1 MAKTTGKTTRKAAA
15 AKAATAAGAG
25 AARMAAD
32 PVAVMLDLVAEQG
45 WRAVTLGRI
54 AQASG
59 LPLSALYG
67 EYASKTDLLTAYARR
82 VDLAMLTALGE
93 PAPAP
98 ADATAIKDRLFE
110 AVMARLDALNPHK
123 AAIRV
128 LMRELPGDPV
138 ALACFLNRG
147 LRQGLDWMLAAAE
160 LDAGGIAGA
169 VRRKALGGIYLD
181 TLRVW
186 LKDDGADMAATMAHL
201 DKRLGQ
207 GLWLL
212 TGGNP
217 ISRLREKAL
226 NSA

>member
-1 MAKTTGKTTRKAAA
+1 MAKTTGKASKKAAA
-15 AKAATAAGAG
+15 AKTGAG
-25 AARMAAD
+25 AERAAAD

-67 EYASKTDLLTAYARR
+67 QYASKTDLLAAYARR
-82 VDLAMLTALGE
+82 VDLAMLAALGE
-93 PAPAP
+93 LGPAP
-98 ADATAIKDRLFE
+98 ADAAAVKDRLFE
-110 AVMARLDALNPHK
+110 AVMARFDALTPHK

-128 LMRELPGDPV
+128 LMRELPADPV

-160 LDAGGIAGA
+160 LDAGGIPGA
-169 VRRKALGGIYLD
+169 IRRKLLGGIYLD

-186 LKDDGADMAATMAHL
+186 LKDDGVDMAATMAHL
-201 DKRLGQ
+201 DKRLEQ

-212 TGGNP
+212 TGRGP
-217 ISRLREKAL
+217 ISRMREKAS
-226 NSA
+226 NSP

>member
-1 MAKTTGKTTRKAAA
+1 MAKTTGKTNKKAAA
-15 AKAATAAGAG
+15 AKAGAG
-25 AARMAAD
+25 DERAAAD

-67 EYASKTDLLTAYARR
+67 QYASKTDLLTAYARR
-82 VDLAMLTALGE
+82 VDLAMLAALGA
-93 PAPAP
+93 PGPAP
-98 ADATAIKDRLFE
+98 ADAAAMKDRLFE

-123 AAIRV
+123 EAIRV

-169 VRRKALGGIYLD
+169 VRRKVLGGIYLD

-212 TGGNP
+212 TGGSP
-217 ISRLREKAL
+217 ISHLREKTPKTV
-226 NSA
+226 

>member
-1 MAKTTGKTTRKAAA
+1 MAKTTGRTTRKTAA
-15 AKAATAAGAG
+15 AKAGAG
-25 AARMAAD
+25 GERAAAD

-67 EYASKTDLLTAYARR
+67 QYASKIDLLAAYARR
-82 VDLAMLTALGE
+82 IDLAMLAALGE
-93 PAPAP
+93 AGPAP
-98 ADATAIKDRLFE
+98 ADAAAVKDRLFE

-128 LMRELPGDPV
+128 MMRELPGDPV
-138 ALACFLNRG
+138 ALACFLHRG

-160 LDAGGIAGA
+160 LDAGGLSGA
-169 VRRKALGGIYLD
+169 VRRKLLGAIYLD

-186 LKDDGADMAATMAHL
+186 LKDDGTDMAATMAHL
-201 DKRLGQ
+201 DKRLEQ
-207 GLWLL
+207 GLGLL
-212 TGGNP
+212 MGRGP
-217 ISRLREKAL
+217 LSRLREKAPA
-226 NSA
+226 SA

>member
-1 MAKTTGKTTRKAAA
+1 MAKTTGRSTKKVAGKAASA
-15 AKAATAAGAG
+15 SGG
-25 AARMAAD
+25 ERVAAD

-67 EYASKTDLLTAYARR
+67 QYASKTDLLAAYARR
-82 VDLAMLTALGE
+82 IDLAMLAALGE
-93 PAPAP
+93 PGPAP
-98 ADATAIKDRLFE
+98 ADAAAVKDRLFE
-110 AVMARLDALNPHK
+110 AVMARFDALNPHK
-123 AAIRV
+123 VAIRV
-128 LMRELPGDPV
+128 LMRELPADPV

-147 LRQGLDWMLAAAE
+147 LRQGLDWMLAAAD

-169 VRRKALGGIYLD
+169 VRRNLLGGIYLD

-201 DKRLGQ
+201 DKRLEQ
-207 GLWLL
+207 GLRLL
-212 TGGNP
+212 MGRGP
-217 ISRLREKAL
+217 ISRLREKTE
-226 NSA
+226 NYR

>member
-1 MAKTTGKTTRKAAA
+1 MAKTTGRSTKKAAG
-15 AKAATAAGAG
+15 KAASAPGGERA
-25 AARMAAD
+25 AAD

-67 EYASKTDLLTAYARR
+67 QYASKTDLLAAYARR
-82 VDLAMLTALGE
+82 IDLAMLAALGE
-93 PAPAP
+93 PGPAP
-98 ADATAIKDRLFE
+98 ADAAAVKDRLFE
-110 AVMARLDALNPHK
+110 AVMARFDALNPHK

-128 LMRELPGDPV
+128 LMRELPADPV

-147 LRQGLDWMLAAAE
+147 LRQGLDWMLAAAD

-169 VRRKALGGIYLD
+169 VRRNLLGGIYLD

-201 DKRLGQ
+201 DKRLEQ
-207 GLWLL
+207 GLRLL
-212 TGGNP
+212 MGRGP
-217 ISRLREKAL
+217 ISRLREKTE
-226 NSA
+226 NYK

>member
-1 MAKTTGKTTRKAAA
+1 MAKTTGKATRKAAA
-15 AKAATAAGAG
+15 AKSGAG
-25 AARMAAD
+25 AERAAAD

-67 EYASKTDLLTAYARR
+67 QYASKTDLLAAYARR
-82 VDLAMLTALGE
+82 VDLAMLAALGE
-93 PAPAP
+93 PGPAP
-98 ADATAIKDRLFE
+98 ADAAAVKDRLFE
-110 AVMARLDALNPHK
+110 AVMARFDALTPHK

-128 LMRELPGDPV
+128 LMRELPADPV

-160 LDAGGIAGA
+160 LDAGGIPG
-169 VRRKALGGIYLD
+169 VIRRKLLGGIYLD

-201 DKRLGQ
+201 DKRLEQ

-212 TGGNP
+212 TGRGP
-217 ISRLREKAL
+217 ISRMREKAS
-226 NSA
+226 NSL

>member
-1 MAKTTGKTTRKAAA
+1 MAKTTGKATKKAAA
-15 AKAATAAGAG
+15 AKTGAG
-25 AARMAAD
+25 AERAAAD

-67 EYASKTDLLTAYARR
+67 QYASKTDLLAAYARR
-82 VDLAMLTALGE
+82 VDLAMLAALGE
-93 PAPAP
+93 AGPAP
-98 ADATAIKDRLFE
+98 ADAAAVKDRLFE
-110 AVMARLDALNPHK
+110 AVMARFDALTPHK
-123 AAIRV
+123 AAVRV
-128 LMRELPGDPV
+128 LMRELPADPV

-160 LDAGGIAGA
+160 LDAGGIPG
-169 VRRKALGGIYLD
+169 VIRRKLLGGIYLD

-201 DKRLGQ
+201 DKRLEQ

-212 TGGNP
+212 TGRSP
-217 ISRLREKAL
+217 ISRMREKAS
-226 NSA
+226 NSL

>member
-1 MAKTTGKTTRKAAA
+1 MAKTTGK
-15 AKAATAAGAG
+15 ATKKGA
-25 AARMAAD
+25 AAD
-32 PVAVMLDLVAEQG
+32 PVSVMLDLVAEQG

-67 EYASKTDLLTAYARR
+67 QYASKTDLLAAYARR
-82 VDLAMLTALGE
+82 VDLAMLAALGE
-93 PAPAP
+93 PGPAP
-98 ADATAIKDRLFE
+98 ADAAAVKDRLFE
-110 AVMARLDALNPHK
+110 AVMARFDALTPHK

-128 LMRELPGDPV
+128 LMRELPADPV

-160 LDAGGIAGA
+160 LDAGGIPG
-169 VRRKALGGIYLD
+169 VIRRKLLGGIYLD

-201 DKRLGQ
+201 DKRLEQ
-207 GLWLL
+207 SLWLL
-212 TGGNP
+212 TGRSP
-217 ISRLREKAL
+217 VSRMREKVS
-226 NSA
+226 NSL

>member
-1 MAKTTGKTTRKAAA
+1 MAKTTGKATKKAAA
-15 AKAATAAGAG
+15 AKTGAG
-25 AARMAAD
+25 AERAAAD

-67 EYASKTDLLTAYARR
+67 QYASKTDLLAAYARR
-82 VDLAMLTALGE
+82 VDLAMLAALGE
-93 PAPAP
+93 PGPAP
-98 ADATAIKDRLFE
+98 ADAAAVKDRLFE
-110 AVMARLDALNPHK
+110 AVMARFDALTPHK

-128 LMRELPGDPV
+128 LMRELPADPV

-160 LDAGGIAGA
+160 LDAGGIPG
-169 VRRKALGGIYLD
+169 VIRRKLLGGIYLD

-201 DKRLGQ
+201 DKRLEQ

-212 TGGNP
+212 TGRGP
-217 ISRLREKAL
+217 ISRMREKSS
-226 NSA
+226 NSL

>member
-1 MAKTTGKTTRKAAA
+1 MAKTTGKATKKAAA
-15 AKAATAAGAG
+15 AKTGTGAE
-25 AARMAAD
+25 RVAAD

-67 EYASKTDLLTAYARR
+67 QYASKTDLLTAYARR
-82 VDLAMLTALGE
+82 IDLAMLAALGE
-93 PAPAP
+93 PGPAP
-98 ADATAIKDRLFE
+98 ADAAAVKDRLFE
-110 AVMARLDALNPHK
+110 AVMARFDALNPHK

-128 LMRELPGDPV
+128 MMRELPGDPV

-160 LDAGGIAGA
+160 LDAGGLSGA
-169 VRRKALGGIYLD
+169 VRRKLLGGIYLD

-186 LKDDGADMAATMAHL
+186 LKDDGADMATTMAHL
-201 DKRLGQ
+201 DKRLEQ
-207 GLWLL
+207 GLGLL
-212 TGGNP
+212 TGRGP
-217 ISRLREKAL
+217 LSRLREKATA
-226 NSA
+226 ST

>member
-1 MAKTTGKTTRKAAA
+1 MAKTTGKATKKAAA
-15 AKAATAAGAG
+15 AKTGAG
-25 AARMAAD
+25 AERAAAD

-67 EYASKTDLLTAYARR
+67 QYASKTDLLAAYARR
-82 VDLAMLTALGE
+82 VDLAMLAALGE
-93 PAPAP
+93 PGPAP
-98 ADATAIKDRLFE
+98 ADAAAVKDRLFE
-110 AVMARLDALNPHK
+110 AVMARFDALTPHK

-128 LMRELPGDPV
+128 LMRELPADPV

-160 LDAGGIAGA
+160 LDAGGIPG
-169 VRRKALGGIYLD
+169 VMRRKLLGGIYLD

-186 LKDDGADMAATMAHL
+186 LKDEGADMAATMAHL
-201 DKRLGQ
+201 DKRLEQ

-212 TGGNP
+212 TGRSP
-217 ISRLREKAL
+217 ISRMREKAS
-226 NSA
+226 NSL

>member
-1 MAKTTGKTTRKAAA
+1 MAKTTGKATK
-15 AKAATAAGAG
+15 KAATAKTGAG
-25 AARMAAD
+25 AERAAAD

-67 EYASKTDLLTAYARR
+67 QYASKTDLLAAYARR
-82 VDLAMLTALGE
+82 IDLAMLAALGE
-93 PAPAP
+93 PGPAP
-98 ADATAIKDRLFE
+98 ADAAAVKDRLFE
-110 AVMARLDALNPHK
+110 AVMARFDALTPHK

-128 LMRELPGDPV
+128 LMRELPADPV

-160 LDAGGIAGA
+160 LDAGGIPG
-169 VRRKALGGIYLD
+169 VIRRKLLGGIYLD

-201 DKRLGQ
+201 DKRLEQ

-212 TGGNP
+212 TGRSP
-217 ISRLREKAL
+217 VSRMREKAS
-226 NSA
+226 NSV